1 MGVPGVNVQGT
12 LAGRPKTWRLG
23 AGDRDRC
30 TREKRQC
37 PNPGKKW
44 GAGEREPEMGQWVQT
59 GWRGLQS
66 RQVRVLGSELFQ
78 EESGLPS
85 GGAGGVGL
93 GILVDP
99 G

>member
-1 MGVPGVNVQGT
+1 MLETELGVPEQRRSAQT
-12 LAGRPKTWRLG
+12 PGRSWGL
-23 AGDRDRC
+23 
-30 TREKRQC
+30 KRGGQR
-37 PNPGKKW
+37 W
-44 GAGEREPEMGQWVQT
+44 GRAQWVQT

-66 RQVRVLGSELFQ
+66 RQVKVLGSELFQ